1 MKHAFQR
8 CYERLLGA
16 LKRPA
21 VSCRGY
27 DPEED
32 VEDPKEPHEAQ
43 EGTPADQEANPTT
56 TL

>member
-1 MKHAFQR
+1 
-8 CYERLLGA
+8 
-16 LKRPA
+16 
-21 VSCRGY
+21 
-27 DPEED
+27 